1 MSNIDPNK
9 NCHEYCPVGKCC
21 RFLAG
26 SNGVDPEECAMRWKI
41 EDLLQDARTASEE
54 DDDED
59 DW

>member
-1 MSNIDPNK
+1 MTIDPNK

-21 RFLAG
+21 RFLVG
-26 SNGVDPEECAMRWKI
+26 SNGIDPEECAMRWKI

-54 DDDED
+54 DDDD

>member
-21 RFLAG
+21 RFLTG
-26 SNGVDPEECAMRWKI
+26 GNGVDPDECAMRYKI
-41 EDLLQDARTASEE
+41 EDLLQDARTASN
-54 DDDED
+54 DDDDDD

>member
-1 MSNIDPNK
+1 MAIDPNK

-21 RFLAG
+21 RFLDG
-26 SNGVDPEECAMRWKI
+26 GNGVDPEECAMRWKI